1 MTAAVCDFSITSG
14 LSAYASSQSFLC
26 YLIVSVMAQLLK
38 AWERVLASATAKHPG
53 QIDFLVLGPDID
65 GVIEHRPESGIAR
78 QFDQI
83 CIHYTA
89 LPNRIAGVDQELERA
104 ELRDLSFS

>member
-1 MTAAVCDFSITSG
+1 VIPPLQAGSQRAQG
-14 LSAYASSQSFLC
+14 SQSFLC
-26 YLIVSVMAQLLK
+26 YLIVSIMAQLLK

-53 QIDFLVLGPDID
+53 QKDFLVLGPDID
-65 GVIEHRPESGIAR
+65 GVIERRPESGIAR

-89 LPNRIAGVDQELERA
+89 VPNRIAGVDQKLERA